1 MRNFDTKNIR
11 YMFIYLQ
18 SYQFLYRLLSVHI
31 FLRLQPI
38 REQFYGILYS
48 YATHVVLLNF
58 TIYITVLCLMFLLC
72 FVNIFGIPNMCTAT

>member
-1 MRNFDTKNIR
+1 MRNFYFKNIW

-18 SYQFLYRLLSVHI
+18 SYKFLHRLLSVHI

-58 TIYITVLCLMFLLC
+58 TVYVTILCHMFLLY
-72 FVNIFGIPNMCTAT
+72 FVNIFGIPNMCTVT